1 MQTIFFQQNESLVQ
15 AFGVPRGITAF
26 VGGGGKTTL
35 MLRLAKE
42 LSNAGGRVIVTTTTH
57 IFPADGMDTL
67 TNAREA
73 DVRAAL
79 RKDNVVCLGT
89 PSKQGKLAAPE
100 LPIHVLAALAD
111 YVLVEADGARK
122 LPLKAP
128 AAHEPVIPEETG
140 LVIAVAGLDGVGKI
154 LEETAF
160 RPELFAALTGGKTCD
175 AVSEGDV
182 ALVLS
187 HPNGLRKQVT
197 NGMRFCVLLNKA
209 DDANRQASALKI
221 AKYLQQTGNVERT
234 VIAALGKAGQHT
246 IS

>member
-15 AFGVPRGITAF
+15 AFEVPRGITAI

-42 LSNAGGRVIVTTTTH
+42 LSDAGGHVIVTTTTH
-57 IFPADGMDTL
+57 IFPPDGMDTL

-79 RKDNVVCLGT
+79 QKENVVCLGT

-100 LPIHVLAALAD
+100 LPMHRLAALAD
-111 YVLVEADGARK
+111 YVLVEADGARR

-128 AAHEPVIPEETG
+128 AMHEPVIPEHTD
-140 LVIAVAGLDGVGKI
+140 LVIAVAGLDGLGKI
-154 LEETAF
+154 MEETAF
-160 RPELFAALTGGKTCD
+160 RPVLYAALTGHSVHDIVCG
-175 AVSEGDV
+175 EDV
-182 ALVLS
+182 ATVLS

-209 DDANRQASALKI
+209 DDAQRQASALKI
-221 AKYLQQTGNVERT
+221 AKQLQQTGNVERT